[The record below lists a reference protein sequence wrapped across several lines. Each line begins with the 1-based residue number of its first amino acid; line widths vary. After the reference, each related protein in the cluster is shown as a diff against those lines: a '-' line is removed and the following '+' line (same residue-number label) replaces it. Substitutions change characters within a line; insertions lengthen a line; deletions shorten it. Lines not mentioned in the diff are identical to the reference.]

1 MNVETLKT
9 NIKRFFSNPNT
20 LTFLLVIALI
30 VGVYFVYSY
39 MVSRAV
45 QPVTIPYATEM
56 ITSKTEIDSS
66 MVGTVK
72 ISGSFVTS
80 AGSNLIQSTSQIIGK
95 YVAEGYQIPANSF
108 FYTET
113 LVDEEA
119 ADKTTVSD
127 APDGYT
133 VFDLDVN
140 FHSTY
145 GCSIMPGNY
154 IDLFFKA
161 VDDDG
166 LVMFGLFIESLKVTK
181 VVDDDGNDVFAYSDD
196 TTEVKP
202 SKIYFI
208 VPSEYNSLLRKA
220 TLISS
225 NEIEII
231 PVPRNA
237 GYSENPKET
246 SIANEE
252 IENFILSKSVYIAN

>member
-1 MNVETLKT
+1 MDTDALKT
-9 NIKRFFSNPNT
+9 NVKRFFSNPNT

-30 VGVYFVYSY
+30 IGVYFVYSY

-45 QPVTIPYATEM
+45 QPVTLPYATEK
-56 ITSKTEIDSS
+56 IGAKTEITNE
-66 MVGTVK
+66 MVSTVK
-72 ISGSFVTS
+72 LSGSFVTAS
-80 AGSNLIQSTSQIIGK
+80 GQGLIQSRGMIVGK
-95 YVAEGYQIPANSF
+95 YVGEGYQIPENSF
-108 FYTET
+108 FYSES
-113 LVDEEA
+113 LIDEKT

-133 VFDLDVN
+133 VFDLDVD

-161 VDDDG
+161 VDDEG
-166 LVMFGLFIESLKVTK
+166 LIMYDLFIESMKVTK
-181 VVDDDGNDVFAYSDD
+181 VVDKDGNDVFASTDED
-196 TTEVKP
+196 SEPKP
-202 SKIYFI
+202 AKIYFI

-220 TLISS
+220 TLITTNS
-225 NEIEII
+225 IEII

>member
-1 MNVETLKT
+1 MDVDALKT
-9 NIKRFFSNPNT
+9 NVKRFFSNPNT
-20 LTFLLVIALI
+20 LTFLLVIGLI
-30 VGVYFVYSY
+30 VVVYFVYSY

-45 QPVTIPYATEM
+45 QPVTLPYATEK
-56 ITSKTEIDSS
+56 IGAKTEITSD

-72 ISGSFVTS
+72 LSGNFVTS
-80 AGSNLIQSTSQIIGK
+80 SGQGLIQSKMLIVGK
-95 YVAEGYQIPANSF
+95 YVGEGYQIPENSF

-113 LVDEEA
+113 LIDEKT

-166 LVMFGLFIESLKVTK
+166 LLMYDLFIESMKVTK
-181 VVDDDGNDVFAYSDD
+181 VVDKDGNDVFASTADA
-196 TTEVKP
+196 EPKP
-202 SKIYFI
+202 AKLYFI
-208 VPSEYNSLLRKA
+208 VPSEYHSLLRKA
-220 TLISS
+220 TLIPT
-225 NEIEII
+225 NNIEII

-246 SIANEE
+246 SIVNEE